1 MKSILSWTGVSPTG
15 RYVRPTDFISLY
27 PTQCKT
33 SFRLK
38 NPREIFLLKT
48 FVERTV

>member
-1 MKSILSWTGVSPTG
+1 MKSILSWRGVSPTG
-15 RYVRPTDFISLY
+15 RYVRPTDFISEN
-27 PTQCKT
+27 PTHIET

-48 FVERTV
+48 FVGTI

>member
-15 RYVRPTDFISLY
+15 RYVRSGDFISEN

-33 SFRLK
+33 SFGLK

-48 FVERTV
+48 FVGII

>member
-1 MKSILSWTGVSPTG
+1 MKSISSWTGVSPRG

-27 PTQCKT
+27 LTNIET
-33 SFRLK
+33 SFRMK

-48 FVERTV
+48 FVGTI

>member
-1 MKSILSWTGVSPTG
+1 MKSISSWTGVSGRG
-15 RYVRPTDFISLY
+15 RYVRPTDFISEN

-33 SFRLK
+33 SFRMK

-48 FVERTV
+48 FVGTI